1 MVGNQ
6 SAPSR
11 VLSICASR
19 AAAPTTGASR
29 SLQRDDVAI
38 WRSRVRTHSVS
49 SVPGRRKSRTPSAG
63 ILLALFGGLA
73 LLAGCGASGGASYS
87 STLPSS
93 NHSAAGAASSGA
105 TAYGPSGTTNQP
117 QTAQPTSQY
126 LIKSLSVSM
135 AMPDTRSTATELQTW
150 IANADPRAQSAG
162 ANYSQDGDAYDV
174 TLRFT
179 VQASEYDQIEAYLR
193 DYAGQHKG
201 KLINLQETVQDVT
214 NDYIDTQTQLSNLQA
229 EEKRLETLMGQAQS
243 LNDLL
248 TIEQRISD
256 VRGQI
261 QQINAHLSQLSG
273 QTTFYSVQIQLTP
286 LSTYV
291 PPTPIAWDPGGVF
304 HDALASAKGFGEGL
318 LTLLIWLA
326 VYAVYII
333 PLGVIVWLVMR
344 YRRQRAARLA
354 GPASH
359 VAPPPA

>member
-1 MVGNQ
+1 M
-6 SAPSR
+6 
-11 VLSICASR
+11 
-19 AAAPTTGASR
+19 
-29 SLQRDDVAI
+29 
-38 WRSRVRTHSVS
+38 RTHNTS
-49 SVPGRRKSRTPSAG
+49 SVPMRDKGRARSVA

-73 LLAGCGASGGASYS
+73 LLAGCGASAGTYTN
-87 STLPSS
+87 STLSSS
-93 NHSAAGAASSGA
+93 NDHTAAGAAGSGA
-105 TAYGPSGTTNQP
+105 TTGGSTGSPSQP
-117 QTAQPTSQY
+117 QSAQPTSQY
-126 LIKSLSVSM
+126 LIKSLNISM
-135 AMPDTRSTATELQTW
+135 AMPDTRAAGGDLKTW
-150 IANADPRAQSAG
+150 IANVDPRAQSAG
-162 ANYSQDGDAYDV
+162 ASYSQDGDAYDV

-179 VQASEYDQIEAYLR
+179 VQASLYDQIESYLR

-201 KLINLQETVQDVT
+201 KLISLQETVQDVT

-273 QTTFYSVQIQLTP
+273 QTTYYSIQIQLTP

-291 PPTPIAWDPGGVF
+291 SPAPVAWDPGGVF

-333 PLGVIVWLVMR
+333 PVGVIVWLVMR

-354 GPASH
+354 APASR

>member
-1 MVGNQ
+1 
-6 SAPSR
+6 
-11 VLSICASR
+11 
-19 AAAPTTGASR
+19 
-29 SLQRDDVAI
+29 
-38 WRSRVRTHSVS
+38 
-49 SVPGRRKSRTPSAG
+49 
-63 ILLALFGGLA
+63 
-73 LLAGCGASGGASYS
+73 
-87 STLPSS
+87 
-93 NHSAAGAASSGA
+93 
-105 TAYGPSGTTNQP
+105 
-117 QTAQPTSQY
+117 
-126 LIKSLSVSM
+126 M
-135 AMPDTRSTATELQTW
+135 AMPDTRAAGGDLKTW
-150 IANADPRAQSAG
+150 IANADPRSQSAG
-162 ANYSQDGDAYDV
+162 ASYSQDGDAYDV

-179 VQASEYDQIEAYLR
+179 VQASQYDQVESYLR

-201 KLINLQETVQDVT
+201 KLVSLQETVQDVT

-256 VRGQI
+256 VQGQI

-273 QTTFYSVQIQLTP
+273 QTTYYSIQIQLTP

-291 PPTPIAWDPGGVF
+291 SPAPIAWDPGGVF
-304 HDALASAKGFGEGL
+304 HDALASAKVFGEGL

-326 VYAVYII
+326 VYSIYFI

-354 GPASH
+354 VPVSR

>member
-1 MVGNQ
+1 M
-6 SAPSR
+6 
-11 VLSICASR
+11 
-19 AAAPTTGASR
+19 
-29 SLQRDDVAI
+29 
-38 WRSRVRTHSVS
+38 RTHSTS
-49 SVPGRRKSRTPSAG
+49 SIPRRGRVRAPSVG

-73 LLAGCGASGGASYS
+73 LLAGCGASGAASS
-87 STLPSS
+87 NNSAIPSS
-93 NHSAAGAASSGA
+93 NHSAAGASSSGS
-105 TAYGPSGTTNQP
+105 TAYGPGQSSTQP
-117 QTAQPTSQY
+117 QTTQPTSQY

-135 AMPDTRSTATELQTW
+135 AMPDTRATATALQSW
-150 IANADPRAQSAG
+150 IANADSRSQSAG
-162 ANYSQDGDAYDV
+162 ANYSQDGDTYDV
-174 TLRFT
+174 TLHFT
-179 VQASEYDQIEAYLR
+179 VQASQYDQIEAYLR

-261 QQINAHLSQLSG
+261 QQINAHLNQLSG
-273 QTTFYSVQIQLTP
+273 QTAFYSIQIQLTP

-318 LTLLIWLA
+318 LTLFIWLA

-333 PLGVIVWLVMR
+333 PVGVIVWLVMR

-354 GPASH
+354 GLSSR
-359 VAPPPA
+359 VAPPSV